1 MKKFFEE
8 PSVEVIAFAVED
20 VITVSGG
27 EGGTVNPTPIV
38 NGTPIG

>member
-20 VITVSGG
+20 VITASSSDCEIDLG
-27 EGGTVNPTPIV
+27 ENNLPFS
-38 NGTPIG
+38 